1 MDCAHSF
8 VGYIS
13 GVCCIR
19 CGLIATDPGT
29 IAGLLRTATS
39 KGSHAHHDTV

>member
-1 MDCAHSF
+1 MSCTHDF
-8 VGYIS
+8 VGYSS

-29 IAGLLRTATS
+29 IAGLLRAS
-39 KGSHAHHDTV
+39 VSAQSLAPKE